1 MRGPGPPIGPNGRG
15 LTRLNRQPA
24 ALIKLTRPGWG
35 VSAVTQTMEGAAV
48 EPRGTAAGAA
58 HAAGSVMVLRDAAA
72 VRGWLKAQ
80 QSLQRDRF
88 SSVERLPVE
97 EAAALFATDP
107 EAALL
112 VDRAARLDLP
122 LLLCDPIEVSTE
134 AREALAPAVARRIGA
149 IPVEV
154 EDGWLAV
161 AVSDAE
167 TVAILEFMLARRIAP
182 ILARPSL
189 ILQAISQQFDRSD
202 DEVLIRRLG
211 LEHLLGQ
218 STEVAQREAERLS
231 SEQPVVKLV
240 GDLIDS
246 AIRRRASD
254 IHIRPGA
261 LTFELLYRIDGDLV
275 PVRRYLRALLPA
287 VVSRIKVI
295 GGMNLAE
302 HRVPQDGRASAS
314 VAGSDV
320 DLRISVIP
328 TIHGEAVVIRI
339 LNTAFG
345 LRSVAEIGFG
355 PRDEQLFRDVL
366 MRSQGMLLVTGPTGS
381 GKSTTLY
388 AALLECRKQNVNII
402 TVEDPVEA
410 KMDDVLQV
418 QINRAAGLTFA
429 RTLRNILR
437 HDPDVVM
444 IGEIRDQETAEIAV
458 ESALTGHLVF
468 STLHTNNAASTVT
481 RLLDLG
487 VLPFLLKSTLL
498 AVLAQRLGRRT
509 CKHCKVP
516 ELVDPHVRE
525 VLGVGPDEEFW
536 VGSGCAKCEGRGV
549 KGRVGIYELLEI
561 TPAVRALIAPGADAV
576 AIHELAVREGMISI
590 TANAIALARAGVIP
604 LQEAF
609 MVRVD

>member
-1 MRGPGPPIGPNGRG
+1 
-15 LTRLNRQPA
+15 
-24 ALIKLTRPGWG
+24 
-35 VSAVTQTMEGAAV
+35 
-48 EPRGTAAGAA
+48 
-58 HAAGSVMVLRDAAA
+58 
-72 VRGWLKAQ
+72 
-80 QSLQRDRF
+80 
-88 SSVERLPVE
+88 
-97 EAAALFATDP
+97 
-107 EAALL
+107 
-112 VDRAARLDLP
+112 
-122 LLLCDPIEVSTE
+122 
-134 AREALAPAVARRIGA
+134 
-149 IPVEV
+149 
-154 EDGWLAV
+154 
-161 AVSDAE
+161 
-167 TVAILEFMLARRIAP
+167 
-182 ILARPSL
+182 
-189 ILQAISQQFDRSD
+189 
-202 DEVLIRRLG
+202 
-211 LEHLLGQ
+211 
-218 STEVAQREAERLS
+218 
-231 SEQPVVKLV
+231 
-240 GDLIDS
+240 
-246 AIRRRASD
+246 
-254 IHIRPGA
+254 
-261 LTFELLYRIDGDLV
+261 
-275 PVRRYLRALLPA
+275 